1 MSRIEAIGG
10 SICDQGVCVR
20 TFSHIARQVEVAT
33 IAGTALQE
41 SDEARLIPDEDVTL
55 DASARDK
62 TCHPG

>member
-1 MSRIEAIGG
+1 MIKEY
-10 SICDQGVCVR
+10 VVR
-20 TFSHIARQVEVAT
+20 TFSHVARQVEVAT